1 MSKILIIEDDSDLR
15 EGLAFA
21 LELEGYETAQARTL
35 RDAKALLEE
44 TPWDLL
50 LLDCNLPD
58 GSGFDLVA
66 ELHGVCATPVFM
78 LTARNT
84 EMDEVR
90 SLELGVADYMSK
102 PFSLAVLKARIRRI
116 LQAQTPSATVTSGGI
131 TIDRKAAKVFR
142 GEEKIDLSKI
152 EYQLLSYLVENREQA
167 ACSPAPSCSRKCGAT
182 TITAAPAPL
191 TCTSVVC
198 AQRSSAIPSIR
209 SWSALC
215 TALAMSGRARREED
229 EHSDGAA
236 FAFRVRRLCVALV
249 AQSLHDACAGSYA

>member
-35 RDAKALLEE
+35 RDARALLEE

-131 TIDRKAAKVFR
+131 TIDRKAAQVFR

-152 EYQLLSYLVENREQA
+152 EYQLLSYLVENREQVLTKEQILA
-167 ACSPAPSCSRKCGAT
+167 HVWDAQGKFVDENTLSV
-182 TITAAPAPL
+182 TI
-191 TCTSVVC
+191 
-198 AQRSSAIPSIR
+198 
-209 SWSALC
+209 
-215 TALAMSGRARREED
+215 
-229 EHSDGAA
+229 
-236 FAFRVRRLCVALV
+236 RRLRAKIERDPKHPQLIRTVHGIGYV
-249 AQSLHDACAGSYA
+249 WKNEEERV

>member
-131 TIDRKAAKVFR
+131 TIDRKAAQVFR
-142 GEEKIDLSKI
+142 GEKKIDLSKI
-152 EYQLLSYLVENREQA
+152 EYQLLCYLVENREQVLTKEQILA
-167 ACSPAPSCSRKCGAT
+167 RVWDAQGKFVDENTLSV
-182 TITAAPAPL
+182 TI
-191 TCTSVVC
+191 
-198 AQRSSAIPSIR
+198 
-209 SWSALC
+209 
-215 TALAMSGRARREED
+215 
-229 EHSDGAA
+229 
-236 FAFRVRRLCVALV
+236 RRLRAKIERDPKHPELIRTVHGIGYV
-249 AQSLHDACAGSYA
+249 WKSEEEKV

>member
-35 RDAKALLEE
+35 RDARALLEE

-84 EMDEVR
+84 EMDEVKA
-90 SLELGVADYMSK
+90 LELGVVDYMSK
-102 PFSLAVLKARIRRI
+102 PFSLAVLRARIRRI
-116 LQAQTPSATVTSGGI
+116 LQAQTPSAMVTSGGI
-131 TIDRKAAKVFR
+131 TIDRKAAQVFR
-142 GEEKIDLSKI
+142 GEKKIDLSKI
-152 EYQLLSYLVENREQA
+152 EYQLLCYLVENREQVLTKEQILA
-167 ACSPAPSCSRKCGAT
+167 RVWDAQGKFVDENTLSV
-182 TITAAPAPL
+182 TI
-191 TCTSVVC
+191 
-198 AQRSSAIPSIR
+198 
-209 SWSALC
+209 
-215 TALAMSGRARREED
+215 
-229 EHSDGAA
+229 
-236 FAFRVRRLCVALV
+236 RRLRAKIERDPKHPELIRTVHGIGYV
-249 AQSLHDACAGSYA
+249 WKSEEEKV